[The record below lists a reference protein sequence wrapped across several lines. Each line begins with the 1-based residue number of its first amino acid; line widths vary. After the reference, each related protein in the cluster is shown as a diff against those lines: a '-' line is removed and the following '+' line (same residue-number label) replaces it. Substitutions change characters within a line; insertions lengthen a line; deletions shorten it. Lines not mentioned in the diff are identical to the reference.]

1 MCLLTRVYGMVC
13 AERSVYQVSI
23 KVKGTREMSAAEM
36 FHWTAVHHKVVHSW
50 CLRRQTVRLL
60 SRVTD
65 H

>member
-1 MCLLTRVYGMVC
+1 MVC